1 MSRMSPMI
9 KKQIRSLV
17 GKVGDAVLLLN
28 KKHYSQIA
36 SLSVSDSRKILA
48 DFSPEP
54 KGSCIRNNMLSMPF
68 SCDLQIIVPAYNV
81 EKYLKQCL
89 DSILAQKTKYSFHV
103 MLVDDGSTD
112 HTGEI
117 ADSYAQDSRVTVIHQ
132 ENRGFSGARN
142 RALESIFARYLMFV
156 DSDDM
161 LASDAIEV
169 LLNTAFA
176 NQAAIVQGSFNEIYD
191 DTCIPSCNTN
201 NTVRCVEPALGNLE
215 GFPWGKVFRSD
226 TFASLV
232 FPEGFWYEDTML
244 SVLLYSQIEKAYVLP
259 RTVYFY
265 RKTNPNSITKTSIT
279 KPKCIDTYYVTELTI
294 REHAELGMPIDQA
307 YIEKVFRQIL
317 LNEKRI
323 RNVPEKV
330 KEAVFVLSSD
340 MVERYLPKNLQSV
353 RYQQLVKI
361 MHRRDYGMYRE
372 YIKWH

>member
-1 MSRMSPMI
+1 MLRVSSMI
-9 KKQIRSLV
+9 KKRIRSQI
-17 GKVGDAVLLLN
+17 GKVGDAILSLR
-28 KKHYSQIA
+28 KMQYSQSA
-36 SLSVSDSRKILA
+36 SLSVTNSRKILE

-54 KGSCIRNNMLSMPF
+54 KGSCIRNNTLSMPY
-68 SCDLQIIVPAYNV
+68 SCDLQIVVPAYNV
-81 EKYLKQCL
+81 EKYLKLCM

-112 HTGEI
+112 CTGEI

-132 ENRGFSGARN
+132 KNRGFSGARN
-142 RALESIFARYLMFV
+142 RALENIFARYLMFV

-161 LASDAIEV
+161 LASGAIEA
-169 LLNTAFA
+169 LLDVAFA
-176 NQAAIVQGSFNEIYD
+176 NQAAIVQGSFCDMYD
-191 DTCIPSCNTN
+191 DACSPACNTDN
-201 NTVRCVEPALGNLE
+201 AVRCVKPALGNLE
-215 GFPWGKVFRSD
+215 GYPCGKVFRSD

-244 SVLLYSQIEKAYVLP
+244 SVLLYSRIEKAYILP

-265 RKTNPNSITKTSIT
+265 RKTNPNSITRISVT

-294 REHAELGMPIDQA
+294 REHEELCLPIDQA

-323 RNVPEKV
+323 KNVPENV

-340 MVERYLPKNLQSV
+340 MVERFLPKGLRSI
-353 RYQQLVKI
+353 RYQPLVDI
-361 MHRRDYGMYRE
+361 MHRRDYGMYRQ